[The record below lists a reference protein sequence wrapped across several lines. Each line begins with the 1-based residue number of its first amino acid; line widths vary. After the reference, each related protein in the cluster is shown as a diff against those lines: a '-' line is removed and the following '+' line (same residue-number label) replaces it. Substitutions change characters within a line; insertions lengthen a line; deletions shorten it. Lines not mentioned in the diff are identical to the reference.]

1 MLKSLF
7 ISTLKG
13 FFPYLFRFKN
23 HTNHKLKNS
32 DIKQYYL
39 NNFPSYLQNYLSL
52 IRFDRPVGTL
62 LALIPALWSLSF
74 YGKEQAFLTQ
84 VYHYILVILGAFIA
98 RSIGCII
105 NDIIDIKI
113 DQKVERTKNRPLA
126 LGTVKV
132 WQAILL
138 CFALALV
145 GFFILTLFNTL
156 TILVIGSSVVLIAV
170 YPLMKRLIKL
180 PQAFLALVFNW
191 GVFIGPC
198 IYGNFDFKII
208 FLYISAM
215 LITFAYDS
223 SYAVQDM
230 EDDKTLSI
238 NSSALY
244 FGDKIKNVVLL
255 SYTLAIMF
263 FMLFL
268 SLNGSLNVFSYI
280 ILALAF
286 LHILWQIFHIS
297 LKETQKNLVV
307 FNSNVFLLLL
317 LYFAS
322 FA

>member
-13 FFPYLFRFKN
+13 FFPYLFRFKYHQN
-23 HTNHKLKNS
+23 KELKNS

-39 NNFPSYLQNYLSL
+39 DNFPYKVQQYLSL
-52 IRFDRPVGTL
+52 IRFDRPAGTL

-74 YGKEQAFLTQ
+74 YGKQAPFLEQIYNYT
-84 VYHYILVILGAFIA
+84 LVILGAFIA

-105 NDIIDIKI
+105 NDLIDIKI

-126 LGTVKV
+126 KGTIKI

-138 CFALALV
+138 CITLALA
-145 GFFILTLFNTL
+145 GFLILTLFNTL
-156 TILVIGSSVVLIAV
+156 TIFVIGSSILLIAA
-170 YPLMKRLIKL
+170 YPLMKRVIKL
-180 PQAFLALVFNW
+180 PQAFLALVINW

-230 EDDKTLSI
+230 NDDKALNI

-255 SYTLAIMF
+255 SYTLALLF
-263 FMLFL
+263 FMFFL
-268 SLNGSLNVFSYI
+268 SLKGSLNVFSYTF
-280 ILALAF
+280 LSLAF
-286 LHILWQIFHIS
+286 LHIVWQIFHIS
-297 LKETQKNLVV
+297 LKETYKNLAV

-317 LYFAS
+317 LYFTS
-322 FA
+322 FV